1 MIQFKTI
8 GSFAPSA
15 AGSFPVSL
23 LPRGELA
30 PVSRTITGL
39 RFSECGDHLVT
50 VKKPSGSECGRNSR
64 SMLRTRLP
72 SSGRASSFRPSQV
85 TIGNSVSVLLR
96 RDSSPSRI
104 VFAAKCLALALGF
117 TASLGYAASDKT
129 SSSVKF
135 STANDAI
142 EHCTIFAIRP
152 STNAA
157 VFTLSHIAS
166 IEKPREFGGTLN
178 VINDTASQTL
188 SQYRAKPFS
197 KEAEGVT
204 TNAWSLTRE
213 NGMAVKRHER
223 GAQADLSA
231 SDEIVWTAGRPVE
244 AWIKSHAITY
254 FDSDWDLLN
263 ISASDVISAAEYQWR
278 QIAINIVASGR
289 EKRINSGESRIFSL
303 AKAKMKNAIRTFNN
317 NFSND
322 LYSDGTAT
330 NQINGLQALVN
341 ILGTGTVGGINST
354 NFVFWKN
361 QIFDLSTEGVTMS
374 ATTIENSAMLPL
386 WLNLD
391 RGPDD
396 QPDLIIMDNN
406 HYKFF
411 EASQTSLK
419 RYTNAENANGGLVS
433 LKYKNADVYFDGNSG
448 IPASTTYMLNTNY
461 IDLVVH
467 KDADL
472 EIMPEMRPI
481 NQDGDVIP
489 ILFMGNLTLSNR
501 AQQGVIT
508 A

>member
-1 MIQFKTI
+1 MASPNSTFT
-8 GSFAPSA
+8 
-15 AGSFPVSL
+15 
-23 LPRGELA
+23 E
-30 PVSRTITGL
+30 
-39 RFSECGDHLVT
+39 LVT
-50 VKKPSGSECGRNSR
+50 STFRKVRTDVKDNLSNRNALLKHIYKR
-64 SMLRTRLP
+64 GNYRKEDGGL
-72 SSGRASSFRPSQV
+72 
-85 TIGNSVSVLLR
+85 TIATPLDYAENS
-96 RDSSPSRI
+96 
-104 VFAAKCLALALGF
+104 
-117 TASLGYAASDKT
+117 
-129 SSSVKF
+129 
-135 STANDAI
+135 
-142 EHCTIFAIRP
+142 
-152 STNAA
+152 
-157 VFTLSHIAS
+157 
-166 IEKPREFGGTLN
+166 
-178 VINDTASQTL
+178 
-188 SQYRAKPFS
+188 
-197 KEAEGVT
+197 
-204 TNAWSLTRE
+204 
-213 NGMAVKRHER
+213 
-223 GAQADLSA
+223 
-231 SDEIVWTAGRPVE
+231 
-244 AWIKSHAITY
+244 TY
-254 FDSDWDLLN
+254 QRYSDWDLLN
-263 ISASDVISAAEYQWR
+263 ISASDVISSAEYQWR

-289 EKRINSGESRIFSL
+289 EKRINSGDSRIFSL

-317 NFSND
+317 NFSSD

-354 NFVFWKN
+354 TFTFWKN

-419 RYTNAENANGGLVS
+419 RYTNAESANGGLVS

-448 IPASTTYMLNTNY
+448 IPTNTTYMLNTNY

-489 ILFMGNLTLSNR
+489 ILWMGNLTCSNR
-501 AQQGVIT
+501 KQQGVIT